1 MLRRTKK
8 KRKMKRLGLIAVA
21 LFTVVAFTSSVNAQK
36 IGYTNS
42 AAILQA
48 MPEFKSAETTVATYK
63 SQLQSKLE
71 KAAADWQAKVQ
82 KFQQD
87 YQSGILTPVQ
97 AQEKEAALG
106 TEQQEIA
113 QMEQQLSIQLNQK
126 ETEVLEPI
134 LIKLQDAI
142 EAVGKEN
149 GYDYILNA
157 DNFSGGVILYKKP
170 GDDVTAKVKA
180 KLGM

>member
-1 MLRRTKK
+1 
-8 KRKMKRLGLIAVA
+8 MKRLGLIAVA

-42 AAILQA
+42 AEILQG

-63 SQLQSKLE
+63 TQLQSKLE
-71 KAAADWQAKVQ
+71 KRATDWQAKVQ

-97 AQEKEAALG
+97 AKDQETALG
-106 TEQQEIA
+106 NEQQEIA
-113 QMEQQLSIQLNQK
+113 QMEQQLTLQLNQK
-126 ETEVLEPI
+126 ESEVLEPI
-134 LIKLQDAI
+134 LLKLQDAI
-142 EAVGKEN
+142 ESVGKEK

-157 DNFSGGVILYKKP
+157 DNFSGGIILYKKP
-170 GDDVTAKVKA
+170 GDDVTALVKA